1 MRIHAPQVTQNR
13 QVQGAAFEPSGLC
26 GLQTAK
32 VPPPRRAFHGV
43 QSPLGVQQTLR
54 RPRVLRHESGC
65 GQLEIFEHKAV
76 ESTKVGLVLLLA
88 AQVVAKLLG
97 LIKAKVESGR

>member
-1 MRIHAPQVTQNR
+1 
-13 QVQGAAFEPSGLC
+13 
-26 GLQTAK
+26 
-32 VPPPRRAFHGV
+32 
-43 QSPLGVQQTLR
+43 
-54 RPRVLRHESGC
+54 
-65 GQLEIFEHKAV
+65 V

>member
-1 MRIHAPQVTQNR
+1 
-13 QVQGAAFEPSGLC
+13 
-26 GLQTAK
+26 
-32 VPPPRRAFHGV
+32 
-43 QSPLGVQQTLR
+43 LR